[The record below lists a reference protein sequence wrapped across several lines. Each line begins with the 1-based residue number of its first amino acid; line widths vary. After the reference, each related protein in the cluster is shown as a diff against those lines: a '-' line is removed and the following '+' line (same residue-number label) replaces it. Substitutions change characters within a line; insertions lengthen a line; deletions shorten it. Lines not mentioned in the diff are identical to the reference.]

1 MLELELTDY
10 RVKYIDDILLVK
22 VDLSRATI
30 KEALEFRNLLNDEI
44 NRRRIKLVVDLSQCE
59 FIDSTFIGALVVT
72 YKKILALNGQMV
84 FVEPSEITLSVLT
97 LVGALKFF
105 RFFKTTSDA
114 LIHLKT
120 RLKQ

>member
-10 RVKYIDDILLVK
+10 RFKYIDDILLVK

-30 KEALEFRNLLNDEI
+30 NEALEFRNLINDEI
-44 NRRRIKLVVDLSQCE
+44 NGRRIKVIVDLSQCE

-72 YKKILALNGQMV
+72 YKKLLALNGRIV
-84 FVEPSEITLSVLT
+84 FVQPSELSLSVLT

-114 LIHLKT
+114 LLHLKS
-120 RLKQ
+120 RY